1 MAKLLPSSNYSIV
14 KSSKSAVI
22 KADKLLNVK
31 SKTARVGVNETRNEP
46 PKLLEDTLTKI
57 ERKVIK
63 IDKLLKDSFVFSK
76 KESEK
81 KRKSDEQEKF
91 KSKERDLEQKKLPKT
106 KGVNLPSPPKMG
118 FLDWIKNF
126 ITQTIL
132 GFFAVRLIDFLPQL
146 LKILPV
152 IIKVGDFFIDVGGK
166 MLDGLITFVDWGYKA
181 IDGTRQFIKQLGG
194 EGLAQNFDKFAGA
207 IDNVI
212 EIAIIAAL
220 ATADSGG
227 FGGGGGPG
235 GGRGG
240 YGNNY
245 SGGKR
250 GLDGDFRRG
259 RFGGYVRGFGIE
271 SEAGKSAQGFNLW
284 KQQAKGGEL
293 TTSGLRKAE
302 NDIMKRYFQ
311 RYGRDA
317 FIQRFG
323 EEGLKKLP
331 GGMQRGLLQRG
342 ARSAF
347 TGLLGKGGAKTV
359 LKFIKPFT
367 KRLPIIGGLLDFGI
381 SVALGESPGRAAFK
395 AIGATLLGA
404 IGAAVGS
411 VVPFAGTFL
420 GGLAGGFVGDAVG
433 GALYDMFFG
442 NKKPKGKVVKAAGG
456 GKPSTRGGKP
466 VSGPAKR
473 TVKKKKTPRT
483 LKATPSRLRPGAT
496 VGGEKQIKKIYP
508 ESKDKSKMSPFD
520 FLKNSY
526 NTFAKSS
533 GLGALVALA
542 IKPIMGDKPT
552 YADYKNAGAGI
563 NNWMNQS
570 IGSGTFAYAGGGE
583 VKMESIVSGEDY
595 SDVIA
600 KSLQDSVA
608 PQVDKT
614 IQDLMKQLI
623 LKKAEPE
630 QKEKKPSEGI
640 DGEDGGTGGGGLTAG
655 QWGPLLDVIAA
666 GEGGYESV
674 NPSFTIPG
682 LTKMTIADAWSQAQR
697 MGRAKG
703 GSGAMGRYQLLSD
716 PVGRAKSAGLDP
728 YKDLFT
734 PANQD
739 KIAVHIIENIR
750 NGKEWIAGKISDQDF
765 LQGIANEWA
774 SMPNYYGKYS
784 YSGQG
789 GAIKADKLKSA
800 LAKVKKGGYS
810 QQELAAHPGLET
822 EIKGSIGSFGLMDP
836 TPRSRPGVKGSS
848 GYAAD
853 SGLDI
858 VGKTGD
864 PIVAPVSG
872 TLLYAETGHTSW
884 SDDSNPDKPGKQS
897 QHSFLIQL
905 SKPFK
910 YGGKLIKY
918 AYGTHLSSLSN
929 SVANKSG
936 TPIRAGQTIGQMGVA
951 NKVPH
956 LHLGLLQNRAQSS
969 ESDWLSNTQVKSVLT
984 ASRFHGGP
992 VLKTGKLFA
1001 HKGEFV
1007 IDKDSVDLFGIDFI
1021 NSINSIENKA
1031 QLVARAPSII
1041 QKLKAISGYTDY
1053 EKPEPKV
1060 VFVPVPAPDSG
1071 GMPAG
1076 TSKPSLSMD
1085 YSTID
1090 TYMSSQMG
1098 DELMYG

>member
-1 MAKLLPSSNYSIV
+1 MANLLPVIA
-14 KSSKSAVI
+14 KQQKSAII
-22 KADKLLNVK
+22 KADKFLNTK
-31 SKTARVGVNETRNEP
+31 TKTAKVSDVKNTETES

-57 ERKVIK
+57 ERKVIQ
-63 IDKLLKDSFVFSK
+63 IDKLLKDSLFLSK
-76 KESEK
+76 KEGEK
-81 KRKSDEQEKF
+81 KRKGE
-91 KSKERDLEQKKLPKT
+91 EQKEFEGREKELEKKKPPKV
-106 KGVNLPSPPKMG
+106 KGVDLPTPPKMG
-118 FLDWIKNF
+118 FIDWIKNF

-132 GFFAVRLIDFLPQL
+132 GFIAVRLIDYLPTL
-146 LKILPV
+146 LSVLPT
-152 IIKVGDFFIDVGGK
+152 IIKVTDFITDVGGK
-166 MLDGLITFVDWGYKA
+166 MLDGLITFIDWGYKA
-181 IDGTRQFIKQLGG
+181 YDATRGFIKKIGG
-194 EGLAQNFDKFAGA
+194 DGLAQNFDKFGGA
-207 IDNVI
+207 LNGLLDA
-212 EIAIIAAL
+212 AIVVGL
-220 ATADSGG
+220 ASLSMGG
-227 FGGGGGPG
+227 DGGGA

-240 YGNNY
+240 
-245 SGGKR
+245 
-250 GLDGDFRRG
+250 RRG
-259 RFGGYVRGFGIE
+259 FDSTGRRV
-271 SEAGKSAQGFNLW
+271 GKDAQ
-284 KQQAKGGEL
+284 
-293 TTSGLRKAE
+293 
-302 NDIMKRYFQ
+302 KRY
-311 RYGRDA
+311 A
-317 FIQRFG
+317 QRFG
-323 EEGLKKLP
+323 KDKFVDRFGRKNLGNLP
-331 GGMQRGLLQRG
+331 GGMQRGAVQKG

-347 TGLLGKGGAKTV
+347 VGLAGKGGAKAILGFV
-359 LKFIKPFT
+359 RPLL
-367 KRLPIIGGLLDFGI
+367 KRLPIIGALIDFGL
-381 SVALGESPGRAAFK
+381 SVALGEDPGRAAFR
-395 AIGATLLGA
+395 AIGAGILGTIGTA
-404 IGAAVGS
+404 IGSLAFGFGGIVG
-411 VVPFAGTFL
+411 GIL
-420 GGLAGGFVGDAVG
+420 GSIGGDAIG
-433 GALYDMFFG
+433 GALYDAFFG
-442 NKKPKGKVVKAAGG
+442 NKKVKPKDKVAKAAGG
-456 GKPSTRGGKP
+456 GKPATRGGKLA
-466 VSGPAKR
+466 SGPAKR
-473 TVKKKKTPRT
+473 TIKKKKTPRT
-483 LKATPSRLRPGAT
+483 LRATPSKLKPGG
-496 VGGEKQIKKIYP
+496 VIGGEKNIKKLYP
-508 ESKDKSKMSPFD
+508 ESKDKAKMSPFD
-520 FLKNSY
+520 FLKNTY
-526 NTFAKSS
+526 DTFSKST

-542 IKPIMGDKPT
+542 IKPLMGDKPS
-552 YADYKNAGAGI
+552 YADYKNVGVGI
-563 NNWMNQS
+563 NNWMNQTVS
-570 IGSGTFAYAGGGE
+570 PTTLAYAGGGE
-583 VKMESIVSGEDY
+583 VRMESIVSGEDY

-600 KSLQDSVA
+600 RSVQDSVA
-608 PQVDKT
+608 PEIDRT
-614 IQDLMKQLI
+614 IQDLMKQLM
-623 LKKAEPE
+623 LKKEEPE

-640 DGEDGGTGGGGLTAG
+640 DGEGGGTGGGLTAG

-810 QQELAAHPGLET
+810 QQELAAHPGLES

-858 VGKTGD
+858 IGKTGD

-884 SDDSNPDKPGKQS
+884 SDDSNPGKPGKQS

-936 TPIRAGQTIGQMGVA
+936 TPIMAGQTIGQMGVA

-1041 QKLKAISGYTDY
+1041 EKLKAISGYTDY
-1053 EKPEPKV
+1053 EMPYGGEPQIIEV
-1060 VFVPVPAPDSG
+1060 PVEVPVPMPMG
-1071 GMPAG
+1071 GGGSSMIAAG
-1076 TSKPSLSMD
+1076 GGVN
-1085 YSTID
+1085 STND
-1090 TYMSSQMG
+1090 MFEQTLAQLG
-1098 DELMYG
+1098 